1 MRNMLR
7 VSQLNITLISTIIL
21 FLSLF
26 SVGSFRYTGFFSL
39 QVFLN
44 LFIDNAF
51 LIIIAT
57 GLVFVILSGGIDLSV
72 GSVVAL
78 TTMVSASMLQKGAN
92 PIIVMVVVLLM
103 GIIFGFAQGYIIQRF
118 QLHPWIVTLA
128 GLFLARG
135 LCYFI
140 SIESITITDPL
151 FTNLSLYKIMLGG
164 QYFISISVL
173 ISIVFVLAAMY
184 VAKYTEFGRTVY
196 AIGGNEQSAM
206 LMGLPVVRTKI
217 LIYAISGFS
226 SALGGLV
233 FTFYMLSGYGLHALG
248 LEMDA
253 IAACVIGGIL
263 LTGGYGYVVGPM
275 FGVLSM
281 GVIQTIIMFEG
292 TLSSWWTRIVIGVL
306 LFIFIVLQRVIVI
319 QSERNKTIIKRKERK
334 ALATQP

>member
-1 MRNMLR
+1 
-7 VSQLNITLISTIIL
+7 
-21 FLSLF
+21 
-26 SVGSFRYTGFFSL
+26 
-39 QVFLN
+39 
-44 LFIDNAF
+44 
-51 LIIIAT
+51 
-57 GLVFVILSGGIDLSV
+57 
-72 GSVVAL
+72 
-78 TTMVSASMLQKGAN
+78 
-92 PIIVMVVVLLM
+92 
-103 GIIFGFAQGYIIQRF
+103 
-118 QLHPWIVTLA
+118 
-128 GLFLARG
+128 
-135 LCYFI
+135 
-140 SIESITITDPL
+140 
-151 FTNLSLYKIMLGG
+151 
-164 QYFISISVL
+164 
-173 ISIVFVLAAMY
+173 MY